1 MANGKTPPGAGG
13 GTPGGSSVQCGR
25 NGSDVW
31 RARALDAQ
39 AELARA
45 RRPELVP
52 FAAAFDAAA
61 RWSRDWLDV
70 YGQPTALWELL
81 LRFAALIAQRPGE
94 KRQLDERHTFAL
106 FEAEPGGIVCLDAG
120 GVALVLPFGT
130 VAHGR
135 PLPDGEVAEL
145 EALARGAIQRVE
157 ALGAEADLFRHAG
170 VLIRGDGF
178 SERWTAGCDCRD
190 VAGVPCEPHPDAYR
204 WSLVGALRQAW
215 AERGGL
221 GPVPLASLRRLVSL
235 ALPRVEPPT
244 VDLCLDVLRVWND
257 QDGQTAKGVL
267 EVLTRAALYSEAEA
281 EGEVF

>member
-1 MANGKTPPGAGG
+1 MANGKTTPGAGG
-13 GTPGGSSVQCGR
+13 GTPDGSSVQCGR
-25 NGSDVW
+25 NGSEGTGV
-31 RARALDAQ
+31 Q
-39 AELARA
+39 

-81 LRFAALIAQRPGE
+81 LRFAALVAQRPGE
-94 KRQLDERHTFAL
+94 KRRLDERHTFAL

-135 PLPDGEVAEL
+135 PLPEGEVAEL

-157 ALGAEADLFRHAG
+157 ALGAEADLFRHAAE
-170 VLIRGDGF
+170 LIRGDGF
-178 SERWTAGCDCRD
+178 SDRWTAGCDCRD
-190 VAGVPCEPHPDAYR
+190 VAGVPCEPHPDAGR
-204 WSLVGALRQAW
+204 WSLVGAMRQAW

-221 GPVPLASLRRLVSL
+221 GPVPIASVRRLVEH
-235 ALPRVEPPT
+235 ALPPEYGRELAEANSGMGL
-244 VDLCLDVLRVWND
+244 DLLRVWND
-257 QDGQTAKGVL
+257 QPGQTARGVL